1 MSIPDHAPEFEA
13 QLAIHTSAKRLFD
26 QISALGGPGLGKFDT
41 LSLGMTADLEAAI
54 QAGSTLVRVGTGVFG
69 GRTYPAA

>member
-1 MSIPDHAPEFEA
+1 MSIPDHAPELEA
-13 QLAIHTSAKRLFD
+13 QLAIHTNAKKLFD
-26 QISALGGPGLGKFDT
+26 QISALGEPGLGKFDT